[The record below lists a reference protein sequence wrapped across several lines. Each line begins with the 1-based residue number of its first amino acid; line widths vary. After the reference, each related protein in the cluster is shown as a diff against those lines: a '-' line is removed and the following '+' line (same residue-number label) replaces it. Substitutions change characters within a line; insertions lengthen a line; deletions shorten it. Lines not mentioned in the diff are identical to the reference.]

1 MKIDKFIEVL
11 SKFDLEEKMLLG
23 VVDEERVLYSSTID
37 YFTVETVLKDINIQR
52 GLKQWKRLA
61 ISHVSLTRLAFPELG
76 LHIHNIKGKLTM
88 CFLDNHYPVIRL
100 LKSEKGIYFLINKTN
115 KK

>member
-11 SKFDLEEKMLLG
+11 SKFGLEEKVIFD
-23 VVDEERVLYSSTID
+23 VVDGEDRLYSSINSYHRVSTILN
-37 YFTVETVLKDINIQR
+37 YINKQR
-52 GLKQWKRLA
+52 GLQPLLRYA
-61 ISHVSLTRLAFPELG
+61 ISFIEVNRREVPELG

-100 LKSEKGIYFLINKTN
+100 LKSKEGIYFLINK
-115 KK
+115 K